1 MTRSNP
7 KKTGNMKPRAF
18 ALFLVYTFF
27 LQALSVSAQ
36 QVISEIS
43 THTASPDE
51 PFTVVFTLRNL
62 TTKKLYVPDFGP
74 LDLRSGPSQSTS
86 NSNINGVITT
96 EWSFIYTLS
105 GHRAGTYTIPAAYA
119 IEKGKKIYSK
129 PLQITISGKRKPGQ
143 APPAEPQKED
153 RDVRAPEMYL
163 VVESSHEKVYLGQP
177 LEISYCL
184 YANGVGIYSFF
195 NENLP
200 QPENA
205 LVKLKKEMNEK
216 KFETGTYRGKRMQKL
231 VLLKFIVQ
239 PVTVGTLRVPA
250 PSLGVQFEKE
260 QQNREQPG
268 GMQDLMNMFFGSF
281 MDEDRPIRQRL
292 RGNALSV
299 PVLSLPGTGIPEGF
313 KGAIGEYSVSASMP
327 DLDVKAGKSIAYTI
341 KVKGKGNIN
350 LLSELPLKLP
360 AGWEVFGPQ
369 VQRNVDDSTTIPAGE
384 IDFVYSLIPQQEGKT
399 YIPPQRFVYFN
410 PDKGIY
416 EIAKTDSIAVN
427 VLPGDRL
434 NAVEAPRNDAE
445 APAVRSLPG
454 MSWFTLLWA
463 AIGLL
468 LTVVLA
474 AVVLE
479 WRKRRRHKITG
490 TGRAEFRQKLVAL
503 QQLPEQEIYRE
514 LEKWLVSWAR
524 ERMGIDDVYTST
536 NLEQRF
542 REQGLDETRTQLW
555 LSTWKA
561 CNDARYAPAMAGDAR
576 NWIEKAKQLSDY

>member
-1 MTRSNP
+1 
-7 KKTGNMKPRAF
+7 MKPRAF
-18 ALFLVYTFF
+18 TLFLVYSFL
-27 LQALSVSAQ
+27 LQALPVSAQ

-43 THTASPDE
+43 TRTAAPDE

-62 TTKKLYVPDFGP
+62 TAKKLYVPDFGP

-86 NSNINGVITT
+86 NTNINGVITT

-119 IEKGKKIYSK
+119 IENGKKIYSK
-129 PLQITISGKRKPGQ
+129 PLQVTISGRRKPGQ
-143 APPAEPQKED
+143 APPPEPQKETSD
-153 RDVRAPEMYL
+153 TRAPEMYL
-163 VVESSHEKVYLGQP
+163 VVESSHEKAYLGQP
-177 LEISYCL
+177 VEISYCL

-195 NENLP
+195 DEYLP

-205 LVKLKKEMNEK
+205 LVKLKKEMDEK

-231 VLLKFIVQ
+231 VLLKFLVQ

-250 PSLGVQFEKE
+250 PALGVQFERE
-260 QQNREQPG
+260 QRNPQQPG

-281 MDEDRPIRQRL
+281 MEENRPVRQRL
-292 RGNALSV
+292 RGNALSL

-313 KGAIGEYSVSASMP
+313 RGAIGEYSVSASMP

-360 AGWEVFGPQ
+360 EDWEVYGPQ

-384 IDFVYSLIPQQEGKT
+384 IDFVYSLIPRKEGKT

-410 PDKGIY
+410 PDKGVY
-416 EIAKTDSIAVN
+416 EIGRTDSIAVN

-434 NAVEAPRNDAE
+434 NAVEAPGTSE
-445 APAVRSLPG
+445 TGQSLRSLPG

-463 AIGLL
+463 GIGLL
-468 LTVVLA
+468 LA
-474 AVVLE
+474 AVLVAAGLE
-479 WRKRRRHKITG
+479 WRKRRRNRITR
-490 TGRAEFRQKLVAL
+490 TGRAAFRQKLVAL
-503 QQLPEQEIYRE
+503 QQLPEEEIFRE
-514 LEKWLVSWAR
+514 LEKWLVLWAR
-524 ERMGIDDVYTST
+524 ERMDIDDVYTNT
-536 NLEQRF
+536 DLGRRF
-542 REQGLDETRTQLW
+542 REQGLDEARTALW
-555 LSTWKA
+555 LEIWKA
-561 CNDARYAPAMAGDAR
+561 CNDARYAPASAADAR